1 MERPLCLIV
10 NPVAGHGRARH
21 LLPVVTAALDQ
32 AGAEHQVV
40 ESTSL
45 DHAKDLAAQAA
56 QRGHAVVAVGGD
68 GMAGAL
74 AGIAAVGGKA
84 YRYPDTAGTD
94 YIGAPYGIIPAGRG
108 NDLARV
114 LGIPADPGA
123 AARVLAAGR
132 HRQVDLIGVGTPGQP
147 EAIVAGSVYAGVP
160 SVAGEIANATRW
172 MPASLVYHAAA
183 LRAVARWKPV
193 QFTVSI
199 SAPVPAEADSDPD
212 EDTEGTDS
220 ADGARSEQRI
230 SLQTFEGYAVI
241 VANNPFFGAG
251 MQVAPPALVDDGTLD
266 VVLMRQA
273 PKLTFV
279 RALLKIKDGTHIE
292 LPQVSLARGADVTVT
307 MSRDLPAGAD
317 GELLPC
323 AAPLVAGT
331 QLRIRVLPGA
341 LRVIV
346 PVD

>member
-10 NPVAGHGRARH
+10 NPAAGNGRSRQ
-21 LLPVVTAALDQ
+21 LLPHAIAALEQ
-32 AGAEHQVV
+32 AGAEHQVC

-56 QRGHAVVAVGGD
+56 HRGHTVVAVGGD

-74 AGIAAVGGKA
+74 AGIAAVGGTA
-84 YRYPDTAGTD
+84 TRYPETAGPQH
-94 YIGAPYGIIPAGRG
+94 IGATYGIIPTGRG

-123 AARVLAAGR
+123 AARVLVAGQ
-132 HRQVDLIGVGTPGQP
+132 HRQVDLIGVAAPGQP

-172 MPASLVYHAAA
+172 LPGSLVYHTAA

-199 SAPVPAEADSDPD
+199 SAPVAGQAAS
-212 EDTEGTDS
+212 GVS
-220 ADGARSEQRI
+220 AHKFD
-230 SLQTFEGYAVI
+230 GYAVI
-241 VANNPFFGAG
+241 VANNEFFGAG
-251 MQVAPPALVDDGTLD
+251 MRVAPPALMDDGLLD
-266 VVLMRQA
+266 IVLMRQA

-279 RALLKIKDGTHIE
+279 RALLKIKDGTHID
-292 LPQVSLARGADVTVT
+292 LPQVSLARGVTVT
-307 MSRDLPAGAD
+307 IAMSRDLPAGAD
-317 GELLPC
+317 GELLAC
-323 AAPLVAGT
+323 AAPLAAGT
-331 QLRIRVLPGA
+331 PLKIRVLPAA
-341 LRVIV
+341 LRVLV
-346 PVD
+346 PAD